1 VDKVFE
7 LQAEVLKALGNPRR
21 LEIFR
26 MLTRGPLEVGA
37 IVDQL
42 DIPQSGVSQHL
53 AVMRAAGLIER
64 DREGPGVR
72 YRLADQDYVEA
83 CRIMHDAIRRRMAR
97 LAEASAV
104 RGDGD
109 GVEFWTSGERPQA
122 QAVAAA
128 EAGDE

>member
-1 VDKVFE
+1 MDKVFE

-26 MLTRGPLEVGA
+26 MLTGGPLEVGA
-37 IVDQL
+37 IVERL

-64 DREGPGVR
+64 VREGPGVR

-83 CRIMHDAIRRRMAR
+83 CRIMHDAIRRRLSR

-104 RGDGD
+104 RGDQEG
-109 GVEFWTSGERPQA
+109 EFWTSGERA
-122 QAVAAA
+122 AVQAAA
-128 EAGDE
+128 AAAAGDE